1 MGVILKPEFLKVKRG
16 SELQV
21 TDRDQLYGILDAGK
35 LVHVGLVEESGL
47 PIVIPLAYARDN
59 DDLLIHGSTGSR
71 LFRLLAQGNQ
81 LCATVTIVDGI
92 VAARSAFNH
101 SMNYRSVMIFGTAIE
116 LHGADKNQALEIF
129 TNKLLAN
136 RWQEVRPMTKREAAA
151 TIILR
156 IPLTQMSGKIRT
168 GGPDGEDAADIAL
181 PIWAGHIPIHET
193 LGSPIPDT
201 DLPPSIEIP
210 PSIKNLYE

>member
-151 TIILR
+151 TMILR

-168 GGPDGEDAADIAL
+168 GGPDDEDAADIAL

-193 LGSPIPDT
+193 FDSPIPDT
-201 DLPPSIEIP
+201 DLPPNIEIP
-210 PSIKNLYE
+210 PSIKKLYE

>member
-136 RWQEVRPMTKREAAA
+136 RWQEVRPMTKREAAG
-151 TIILR
+151 TMILR

-181 PIWAGHIPIHET
+181 AIWAGHIPIHET
-193 LGSPIPDT
+193 FGSPIPDT
-201 DLPPSIEIP
+201 ELPPNIEIP